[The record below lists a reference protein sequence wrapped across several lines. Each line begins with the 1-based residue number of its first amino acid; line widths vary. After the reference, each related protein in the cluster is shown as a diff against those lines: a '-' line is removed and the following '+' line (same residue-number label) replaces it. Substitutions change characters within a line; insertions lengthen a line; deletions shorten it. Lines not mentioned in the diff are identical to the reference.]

1 MSVTLPFRWIAD
13 QPAPTATV
21 VQVYGW
27 LFDDHGRV
35 LVQDTPDGHNLP
47 GGSPELVDAD
57 PAATLH
63 REAAEE
69 SQVRL
74 TDPVL
79 LGHELAGDHAYLRM
93 AARIVGYDARRPDPD
108 GGRLLGRRL
117 VPVAD
122 VPLLLGWGDSG
133 AEQAAAAAQVAATRW
148 ALPVG
153 SPTAPAAVID

>member
-1 MSVTLPFRWIAD
+1 M
-13 QPAPTATV
+13 

-27 LFDDHGRV
+27 LFDEHGRV

-47 GGSPELVDAD
+47 GGSPEQVDAD
-57 PAATLH
+57 AVATLH

-74 TDPVL
+74 TDPVV
-79 LGHELAGDHAYLRM
+79 LGHELAGEHAYLRM
-93 AARIVGYDARRPDPD
+93 AARIVGFDPRHPDPD

-117 VPVAD
+117 VPVTD

-133 AEQAAAAAQVAATRW
+133 AEQAALAARVAESRW
-148 ALPVG
+148 ALPVW
-153 SPTAPAAVID
+153 SPTAPPAAVD

>member
-1 MSVTLPFRWIAD
+1 MPTTLRFEWIAGS
-13 QPAPTATV
+13 PAPTTTV

-35 LVQDTPDGHNLP
+35 LVQDTPQGHNLP
-47 GGSPELVDAD
+47 GGSPELIDAD
-57 PAATLH
+57 AAATLH

-79 LGHELAGDHAYLRM
+79 LGHELAGDRAYLRM
-93 AARIVGYDARRPDPD
+93 AARIVGFDARHPDPD

-117 VPVAD
+117 VPVTD
-122 VPLLLGWGDSG
+122 VPLMLGWGESG
-133 AEQAAAAAQVAATRW
+133 AQQAALAAQIAESRW
-148 ALPVG
+148 RLPAR
-153 SPTAPAAVID
+153 SPSAPATVVD